1 MGNSTD
7 INNLKTWLN
16 HTLAWLK
23 VDKTTG
29 SLQRPHLQMLELMER
44 ARAENHPNKVWEI
57 IGQLEE
63 LTTQAGIQE
72 QGEIFLNCAKM
83 AGDLENLKEAGRL
96 CSAAE
101 AKFRSYPHQHGV
113 SLWMFGCIQWAANQR
128 VKAITSWSEAIQTFQ
143 ARQASLQL
151 DSKRVTWYNLM
162 LPKFEQYLED
172 AIKNDDLPD
181 YEDVPTASPAAS
193 APASSSS
200 ASSLDILK
208 WLSIPV
214 SDSVPAGG
222 FGAVGHDPEK
232 APLGVT
238 EVFIESERYSVHS
251 TKRGSLYQNSITI
264 NPADRYHTARVTGNS
279 MNSATPIPIENG
291 DYILVRIQNNAKDND
306 IVVATLNDPDPRG
319 TVKRLGFTG
328 GRITLRPESLDPN
341 IQNDP
346 DFDRVYTMDEVR
358 ISGIVEAIF
367 KKKSG

>member
-7 INNLKTWLN
+7 INNLKTWLA

-23 VDKTTG
+23 ADKNTG
-29 SLQRPHLQMLELMER
+29 SLQRPHLQMLSLMER
-44 ARAENHPNKVWEI
+44 ARGHNHPNEVWEI

-96 CSAAE
+96 CNAAE

-113 SLWMFGCIQWAANQR
+113 SLWMSGCIQWASNQR
-128 VKAITSWSEAIQTFQ
+128 VKAISSWREAIQIFE
-143 ARQASLQL
+143 ARQGLHL
-151 DSKRVTWYNLM
+151 DANRFDWYKQI
-162 LPKFEQYLED
+162 LPKLENSLEI
-172 AIKNDDLPD
+172 AIENNALPEYTD
-181 YEDVPTASPAAS
+181 EPAGATPA
-193 APASSSS
+193 APASSSPA
-200 ASSLDILK
+200 ASMDMLK
-208 WLSIPV
+208 WLFIPV

-222 FGAVGHDPEK
+222 FGAVGHDLEK

-238 EVFIESERYSVHS
+238 EVFIEDEPYSVQS
-251 TKRGSLYQNSITI
+251 IRRNAQRMNSVVI
-264 NPADRYHTARVTGNS
+264 NPAERYHTVRVTGNS
-279 MNSATPIPIENG
+279 MNNATPIPIENG
-291 DYILVRIQNNAKDND
+291 DYILVRVQNNAKDND
-306 IVVATLNDPDPRG
+306 IVVANLNDPSPLG
-319 TVKRLGFTG
+319 TVKRLGYTG

-358 ISGIVEAIF
+358 ISGIVEAVF